1 MSLSNLKWAALLAVF
16 AISQIGCYNS
26 YTIDKTELSKLEASV
41 DRYETVEVLA
51 DCPKT
56 TESEDDEDPEGEA
69 ETGMLT
75 GEAYAEADVVEP
87 AGEEDVQMATDGRT
101 KSVDQDDL
109 RGCTMVPVSTVNPL
123 NVMIS
128 DGSEQR
134 VTPFNFVM
142 DDVQLV
148 SPEYDLLVQ
157 LDQVEG
163 AKVREFS
170 PWKTTGAI
178 AGVTAV
184 TAGLMTAV
192 ILIAPEE
199 EGM

>member
-16 AISQIGCYNS
+16 AMTQIACYNS
-26 YTIDKTELSKLEASV
+26 YTIDKSELSKLEASV

-51 DCPKT
+51 DCP
-56 TESEDDEDPEGEA
+56 ESADSDDEA
-69 ETGMLT
+69 ETEETGALT
-75 GEAYAEADVVEP
+75 GEAYAEAEATEP
-87 AGEEDVQMATDGRT
+87 AEDGDTEMATDGRT
-101 KSVDQDDL
+101 KTVDEDELQ
-109 RGCTMVPVSTVNPL
+109 GCTMVPVSTVNPL
-123 NVMIS
+123 NVMVS

-192 ILIAPEE
+192 VIIAPDE

>member
-16 AISQIGCYNS
+16 AMSQIACYNS

-51 DCPKT
+51 DCP
-56 TESEDDEDPEGEA
+56 EEAASEEEGDEEA
-69 ETGMLT
+69 GIYT
-75 GEAYAEADVVEP
+75 GEAYAEADPSQSASGDGDME
-87 AGEEDVQMATDGRT
+87 MATDGRT
-101 KSVDQDDL
+101 KSVDHDDL

-123 NVMIS
+123 NVLIS
-128 DGSEQR
+128 DGSAQR

-163 AKVREFS
+163 AEVREFS
-170 PWKTTGAI
+170 PWRTAGAV

-192 ILIAPEE
+192 IIIAPDE
-199 EGM
+199 EGMN